1 MQHPQQHETRLDFLT
16 TAIENGSLFQ
26 VQQMLNALH
35 PAEIAH
41 LIESSPASQRK
52 VLWELVESDNEGE
65 VLVELGE
72 EVRKSLVQDMETGE
86 VVEAVK
92 NLDVDDLA
100 DFLQSLPD
108 AVIAETLA
116 GMDRQ
121 NRQRVEAVLAYPED
135 TAGGMMDTHTITIRP
150 DVAVDVI
157 LRYIR
162 RQEEL
167 PSHTD
172 SIFIV
177 DRYDNYQGVLSINK
191 LLTSPPD
198 TTAWV
203 AMDKNIQAIRADMP
217 AQEVASLFEDR
228 DLISAPVVDNHGK
241 LIGRITVDDVV
252 DVIREEAEHS
262 VRSAAGLDEEDD
274 LFAPVISSAK
284 RRAIWLGTNLLTAL
298 FASSIIGQFQGT
310 IDAFVALAVLMPIV
324 ASMGGI
330 AGTQT
335 LTLVTRAIALGQLSS
350 SNTRSLFNREV
361 MVSIINGFLWAIVVG
376 IVAWLWFNDYRI
388 GLLIGIAMVIN
399 LFTASSF
406 GVMIPL
412 TLKRLK
418 IDPALAGGVIL
429 TTVTDV
435 VGFVAFLGLATLFL
449 F

>member
-1 MQHPQQHETRLDFLT
+1 MQHPQKHETRLNFLT

-41 LIESSPASQRK
+41 LIESSPVMQRK

-65 VLVELGE
+65 VLIELGE
-72 EVRKSLVQDMETGE
+72 EVRNSLVQDMETGE

-108 AVIAETLA
+108 AVIAEALA

-150 DVAVDVI
+150 DVAIDVI
-157 LRYIR
+157 LRYLR

-172 SIFIV
+172 SVFIV

-191 LLTSPPD
+191 LLTSQPD

-203 AMDKNIQAIRADMP
+203 AMDKQVQAIRADMP
-217 AQEVASLFEDR
+217 AQDVASLFEDR
-228 DLISAPVVDNHGK
+228 DLISAPVVDNQGK
-241 LIGRITVDDVV
+241 LIGRITIDDVV

-274 LFAPVISSAK
+274 LFAPVISSSK

-298 FASSIIGQFQGT
+298 FASSIIGQFQDT

-361 MVSIINGFLWAIVVG
+361 MVSIINGFLWAFVVG
-376 IVAWLWFNDYRI
+376 IVAWLWFSDYRI
-388 GLLIGIAMVIN
+388 GLLIGVAMVIN

-406 GVMIPL
+406 GVLIPL

-429 TTVTDV
+429 TTITDV